1 MERQSPP
8 TDRVVRVLN
17 LLAAEPS
24 RRFSLA
30 ELAHRLGIPKATC
43 LGIAGALVR
52 ASYLLRDEDTKT
64 YRLGPALLTL
74 GRATQASVVSLEL
87 ARPKLLALTERFGH
101 PCTAS
106 TVIGDD
112 LVVLER
118 TGLAGS
124 PEQTVVG
131 QRYPYAPPSGVVF
144 AVWQSDQAIE
154 QWLTSYPQVPV
165 DRNRV
170 DALARS
176 CRKLGYIVE
185 RLSDVSVG
193 SFSLLA
199 GLSISHTSPEVTDA
213 FNTIVA
219 AFPERYYLEEEL
231 DADEFAISD
240 VCAVTYSAHGTPE
253 LLLGM
258 FILGTIGRDELFAIA
273 QGVRDAAIAV
283 TAEVGGHNPWA

>member
-17 LLAAEPS
+17 LLAAEPG

-30 ELAHRLGIPKATC
+30 TLAHRLGIPKATC

-52 ASYLLRDEDTKT
+52 AGYLLRDEDTKT
-64 YRLGPALLTL
+64 YRLGPGLLTL
-74 GRATQASVVSLEL
+74 GRAAQDSVVSLEL
-87 ARPKLLALTERFGH
+87 VRPRLQALTERFGW

-106 TVIGDD
+106 TVIGED

-131 QRYPYAPPSGVVF
+131 QRYPYAPPSGAVF
-144 AVWQSDQAIE
+144 AIWQSDRAIE
-154 QWLTSYPQVPV
+154 QWLANFPPVPI
-165 DRNRV
+165 DRDRLF
-170 DALARS
+170 ALAGS
-176 CRKLGYIVE
+176 CRKLGYVVE

-199 GLSISHTSPEVTDA
+199 GFSVSTASPVVADA
-213 FNTIVA
+213 FNAIVA
-219 AFPERYYLEEEL
+219 AFPERYYLEKEL
-231 DADEFAISD
+231 DVDELGVSD
-240 VCAVTYSAHGTPE
+240 ICTVTYDAHGRPE

-258 FILGTIGRDELFAIA
+258 FVLDTIPGSQVADIA
-273 QGVRDAAIAV
+273 AGLREAAEAV
-283 TAEVGGHNPWA
+283 TAQVGGHNPWG